1 VTPARSRRLLF
12 LAAALLAAAS
22 ASALAATAA
31 SAQPVIQTPREEF
44 ELRQPRVGEEPAPEL
59 VLPPIPPP
67 SPTGPPPA
75 GARVFV
81 RGFRFEGNTVF
92 DDAQLA
98 AVTAPWS
105 GREIAS
111 SELRA
116 ARDAVTRHYI
126 EAGYVSSGAVLPDQ
140 EMTDGVVLLRIV
152 EGRLAAVQ
160 VDGARWFRPS
170 YFQSRVQAAAGPPVR
185 VQDLERRLEI
195 FQQDDR
201 LRRVSARLEPSE
213 QRGESV
219 LRLDVEEAFPLRL
232 GLEWSND
239 VPPSLGEQ
247 AGRVDAALPGPLQVG
262 DELSGD
268 VRFAEGLVDAE
279 GRYGVP
285 LNRYDTEVEARVRYS
300 DGEVVESPFEDDN
313 VVSEVFTAG
322 VGVLQPLWRTRTDEV
337 RAALIGEWRRSQTD
351 LFHEGISY
359 PGSGANSSGQSTLA
373 VLRIGGEWVHR
384 ARTRVF
390 AVRQLVSTGLP
401 ILDAS
406 INPPGE
412 PDRSFTSFLTQIRA
426 AQRFERLYGVE
437 LLVRSDLQLATE
449 PLMPMEQI
457 GVGGVSSV
465 RGYRENELVR
475 DQAVTG
481 SVEVRVPV
489 FRDDERGHLV
499 QLAPFFDAGYGWS
512 ASDRTNAKNDF
523 PQKSLLGVGIGL
535 RYRYRS
541 WLAADLYWGDSLSD
555 VRSPQDETLQDHG
568 IYFKVGANFP

>member
-1 VTPARSRRLLF
+1 MTPVRGRWLRF

-22 ASALAATAA
+22 A

-44 ELRQPRVGEEPAPEL
+44 ELRQPRLGEEPPPEL

-67 SPTGPPPA
+67 TPTAPPA
-75 GARVFV
+75 PGELVYV

-92 DDAQLA
+92 DDAELA
-98 AVTAPWS
+98 AVTTPWS

-116 ARDAVTRHYI
+116 ARDAVSRHYI
-126 EAGYVSSGAVLPDQ
+126 DAGYVSSGAVLPDQ
-140 EMTDGVVLLRIV
+140 ELTDGVVLLRVV
-152 EGRLAAVQ
+152 EGRLASVQ

-170 YFQSRVQAAAGPPVR
+170 YFESRLQGAAGTPVR
-185 VQDLERRLEI
+185 VQDLERRLEV

-247 AGRVDAALPGPLQVG
+247 AGRIDVELPGPLLVG

-268 VRFAEGLVDAE
+268 VRLSEGLVDAE
-279 GRYGVP
+279 GGYGVP
-285 LNRYDTEVEARVRYS
+285 INRFDTQLEARVRWS
-300 DGEVVESPFEDDN
+300 DGEVVEDPFDELDSK
-313 VVSEVFTAG
+313 SEVFTAG
-322 VGVLQPLWRTRTDEV
+322 VGVLQPLWRTESDEV
-337 RAALIGEWRRSQTD
+337 RAALLGEWRRSQTD
-351 LFHEGISY
+351 LSGDGFGF
-359 PGSGANSSGQSTLA
+359 PGSGANDDGQTTLS
-373 VLRIGGEWVHR
+373 VLRLGGEWVRR

-390 AVRQLVSTGLP
+390 AARQLVSFGVPVFGATNNRSGT
-401 ILDAS
+401 
-406 INPPGE
+406 
-412 PDRSFTSFLTQIRA
+412 PDWNFTAFLTQLRWA
-426 AQRFERLYGVE
+426 ERFPRLLGVE
-437 LLVRSDLQLATE
+437 LVLRSDLQLATE
-449 PLMPMEQI
+449 PLVPMEQI
-457 GVGGVSSV
+457 GVGGISSV
-465 RGYRENELVR
+465 RGYRENQLVR

-481 SVEVRVPV
+481 SVEARVPV
-489 FRDDERGHLV
+489 FRDDERGHIV

-512 ASDRTNAKNDF
+512 AADRDEKPDS
-523 PQKSLLGVGIGL
+523 KSLLGIGIGL

-541 WLAADLYWGDSLSD
+541 WIGAELYWGDSLSD
-555 VRSPQDETLQDHG
+555 VVQPPDTTLQDDG
-568 IYFKVGANFP
+568 IYFRVGVDLP